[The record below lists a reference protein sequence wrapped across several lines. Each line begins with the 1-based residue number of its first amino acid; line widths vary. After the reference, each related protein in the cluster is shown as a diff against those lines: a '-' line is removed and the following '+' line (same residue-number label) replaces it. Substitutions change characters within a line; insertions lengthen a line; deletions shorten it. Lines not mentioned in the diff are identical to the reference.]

1 MVETTPKHY
10 LYGIIIFTMV
20 FMAGFAIMSELND
33 KEGGNFQNDPRFSQ
47 FNKTFNKYDDLNS
60 EVGGL
65 QSSIEGSGQTEGKA
79 FDNFL
84 TRLINGAWN
93 TLKSLFT
100 GFSFITD
107 ILVGLNEMFGIPV
120 WFTSLVSLLIIVMIA
135 FAIWGAIF
143 QTQF

>member
-1 MVETTPKHY
+1 
-10 LYGIIIFTMV
+10 MV
-20 FMAGFAIMSELND
+20 FMAGFAIMSELNS
-33 KEGGNFQNDPRFSQ
+33 KEGGNFGNDPRFSQ
-47 FNKTFNKYDDLNS
+47 FNKTFNKYDELTS

-65 QSSIEGSGQTEGKA
+65 QSGIEGSGQTEGKA

-93 TLKSLFT
+93 TLKGLFT

-107 ILVGLNEMFGIPV
+107 ILTGLNEMFGIPI